1 MNHKDARNPN
11 SILSGS
17 EYLVRLRSHKMD
29 NNAFC
34 RNMLNLVC
42 FFDIRTL
49 LKRSRQ
55 IRFFV
60 IYPEFKEFLG
70 KMKIL
75 EPFLK
80 FWIFFFKNFVY
91 FGNIWKIT
99 SHNFQGR
106 GQIMTPGG
114 VYSYKTFV
122 FVQLVPSQS
131 TRLKPCASAQL
142 PPNLAHCCE
151 CAIFL
156 CYFI

>member
-1 MNHKDARNPN
+1 MKKRRCDVNHKDAWNLN
-11 SILSGS
+11 NILSGS

-91 FGNIWKIT
+91 FGNVWKIA

-106 GQIMTPGG
+106 RQIMTPEG
-114 VYSYKTFV
+114 VSM
-122 FVQLVPSQS
+122 
-131 TRLKPCASAQL
+131 
-142 PPNLAHCCE
+142 
-151 CAIFL
+151 
-156 CYFI
+156 

>member
-1 MNHKDARNPN
+1 MKKRICDVNHKDARNPN

-80 FWIFFFKNFVY
+80 FWILFFKISY
-91 FGNIWKIT
+91 ILETFGKLLVIIFKE
-99 SHNFQGR
+99 
-106 GQIMTPGG
+106 GG
-114 VYSYKTFV
+114 K
-122 FVQLVPSQS
+122 L
-131 TRLKPCASAQL
+131 
-142 PPNLAHCCE
+142 
-151 CAIFL
+151 
-156 CYFI
+156 